1 MTRWSFSSTGN
12 EVVSTFK
19 DRVEGKTIL
28 ITGPSTGGIGA
39 QTALTLSSGNPSH
52 LILTGRSLPK
62 IQPVITAIN
71 EAHPSVKTTF
81 IPCDLASQASVRAA
95 ANEINALVEKIDIL
109 ICNAAIMACP
119 YVKTEDGI
127 ESQFATN
134 HLGHFLLVNLLK
146 GKLVAEGSGMGTRV
160 VVVVVGSSAYAHGGV
175 RFKDWNFEDGKTYN
189 EWEAYGQS
197 KTANMLFAKAL
208 ARKME
213 RSGGFAFSL
222 NPGSIRSNL
231 QVHMLSNEAILADGL
246 ARMTASEA
254 KEGRAF
260 VRAPQKTLEQGCAT
274 ALIAALDPELEPFS
288 GEYLDDGD
296 VSKVKVREYATSL
309 EIQEK
314 LWKLSEE
321 LVGEEFA
328 W

>member
-1 MTRWSFSSTGN
+1 MTRWSFSSTGD
-12 EVVSTFK
+12 EVVSTFT
-19 DRVEGKTIL
+19 DRVQGKTIL

-39 QTALTLSSGNPSH
+39 QTALTLSSGQPSH

-62 IQPVITAIN
+62 IQPVISAIN
-71 EAHPSVKTTF
+71 AAHPTVKTTF
-81 IPCDLASQASVRAA
+81 IPCDLSSQSSARAA
-95 ANEINALVEKIDIL
+95 AKEINALVEKIDIL

-119 YVKTEDGI
+119 YVNSVDGI

-134 HLGHFLLVNLLK
+134 HVGHFLLVNLLR
-146 GKLVAEGSGMGTRV
+146 GKLRVRGTR
-160 VVVVVGSSAYAHGGV
+160 VVVVGSSAHAHGGV
-175 RFKDWNFEDGKTYN
+175 RFEDWNFEDGKSYN

-213 RSGGFAFSL
+213 KSGGFAFSL
-222 NPGSIRSNL
+222 NPGF
-231 QVHMLSNEAILADGL
+231 HMLSNEAILADGL

-254 KEGRAF
+254 KEGRVF
-260 VRAPQKTLEQGCAT
+260 VRAPQKTLPQGCAT
-274 ALIAALDPELEPFS
+274 TLIAALDPELEPFS

-309 EIQEK
+309 ENQEK

-321 LVGEEFA
+321 LVGEEFV